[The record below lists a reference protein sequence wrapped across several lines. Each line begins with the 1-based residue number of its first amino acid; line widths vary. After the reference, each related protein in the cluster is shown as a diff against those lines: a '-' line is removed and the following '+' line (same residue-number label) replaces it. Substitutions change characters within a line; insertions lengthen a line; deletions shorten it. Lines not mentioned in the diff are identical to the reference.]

1 MLRVSYTG
9 IMSPSELSPEE
20 FVERAREELE
30 SKLREIREFMCSTF
44 DKLEG
49 ELNSISERLR
59 RAARE
64 RVVGR
69 PPLDALVRA
78 LTDIRRL
85 RRRAHTEVRRAMS
98 AKRVEFREA
107 LWSVRRS
114 AYDLSKG
121 MSREQREEFLG
132 EVSELIDE
140 FSDRLDEVL
149 DEWSDRLEYFT
160 DMLNDL
166 AEKARDYVREATSRF
181 ARRLAPPAGPKAFLD
196 INEFLSSVDQFL
208 RRLSESMERLF
219 GEGYER
225 GPTMVVSSIRLP
237 KSDLELIDLLVEV
250 GVFKSRSEGVAYF
263 THKGIEASR
272 EALEKLR
279 SKLEEVRKLQ
289 EEIRKEAERALRGGA
304 EETSQSEAE
313 GSGGNGAA

>member
-1 MLRVSYTG
+1 MNLSRY
-9 IMSPSELSPEE
+9 SPEE
-20 FVERAREELE
+20 FIEKARGELE
-30 SKLREIREFMCSTF
+30 SKLQEVSESMSSTF
-44 DKLEG
+44 EKLEG

-69 PPLDALVRA
+69 PPLDVLVRA
-78 LTDIRRL
+78 LADIRRL
-85 RRRAHTEVRRAMS
+85 RRRAYAEVRKAMS
-98 AKRVEFREA
+98 AKRIEFREA
-107 LWSVRRS
+107 LWSVRKS
-114 AYDLSKG
+114 AYDLSKH
-121 MSREQREEFLG
+121 MSGEQREEFLE
-132 EVSELIDE
+132 EVSELIEE

-181 ARRLAPPAGPKAFLD
+181 ARLSPPPAGPRALLD
-196 INEFLSSVDQFL
+196 IDEFLSSVDQFL

-219 GEGYER
+219 REGYER
-225 GPTMVVSSIRLP
+225 GPTIVVSSIRLP
-237 KSDLELIDLLVEV
+237 RSDLELIDLLVEV

-279 SKLEEVRKLQ
+279 SKLEEVKKLQ
-289 EEIRKEAERALRGGA
+289 EEIRKEAERALRSGAGGA
-304 EETSQSEAE
+304 SQSEA
-313 GSGGNGAA
+313 GRSGGNGAT